1 MVRVEWTGGMAFV
14 AQPPSGNS
22 VTFDAIPEF
31 GGQDEGPTP
40 VEAFLGAL
48 AACTAM
54 DVIGVLRKKRQQ
66 VTAYRVEIDG
76 DRTEPGVYPR
86 PFTTLRLRHVLEGV
100 DLDPAAVE
108 RAIRLSEE
116 KYCTVAAT
124 LRQSPPVETTWEIVS
139 PSAGT
144 SP

>member
-1 MVRVEWTGGMAFV
+1 MVRVQWSGGMAFV
-14 AQPPSGNS
+14 AHTPSGNP

-66 VTAYRVEIDG
+66 VTAYRVEIEG

-86 PFTTLRLRHVLEGV
+86 PYVALRLRHVIEGV

-124 LRQSPPVETTWEIVS
+124 LRQSPPMETTWEIVRRVD
-139 PSAGT
+139 AHG
-144 SP
+144 